1 MTLMAER
8 PVISGNEPDGS
19 FVEMLDVLEELHVPD
34 GYNAEIVRGSI
45 VVSPWSKGY
54 YLRIMRS
61 VCSQIEPYLP
71 QGHIIERAPCLFVFP
86 GVERAY
92 GPDIHAAPEEAYD
105 ADSTRL
111 DGEGLSFVA
120 ELTSVSTREDDLTD
134 KVEMYGKSGVPV
146 YLVLD
151 MQEMQAIVFGS
162 PSANGYQVRFSKPL
176 GESLQIPEP
185 FGCKL
190 DTDGFQWR
198 PQEKGDDSQGSAD

>member
-8 PVISGNEPDGS
+8 PVISGTEPSGS
-19 FVEMLDVLEELHVPD
+19 FEEMLDVLEELRVPD
-34 GYNAEIVRGSI
+34 GYKAEIIRGSI

-54 YLRIMRS
+54 YLRVMRS
-61 VCSQIEPYLP
+61 VCSQLEPYLP
-71 QGHIIERAPCLFVFP
+71 EGHIIERAPYLFVFP

-92 GPDIHAAPEEAYD
+92 GPDIHAAPEQAYD
-105 ADSTRL
+105 ADSNRL

-120 ELTSVSTREDDLTD
+120 ELTSTSTREDDLTD
-134 KVEMYGKSGVPV
+134 KVEMYGRSGVPV

-162 PSANGYQVRFSKPL
+162 PSSNGYEVRFSKPF
-176 GESLQIPEP
+176 GESLQFPEP

-190 DTDGFQWR
+190 DTGGFQRR
-198 PQEKGDDSQGSAD
+198 PHEKADEPDEI